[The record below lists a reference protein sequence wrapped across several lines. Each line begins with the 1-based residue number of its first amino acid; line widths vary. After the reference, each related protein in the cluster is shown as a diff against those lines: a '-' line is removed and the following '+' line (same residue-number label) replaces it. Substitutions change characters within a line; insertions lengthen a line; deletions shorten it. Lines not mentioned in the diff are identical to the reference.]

1 MLRFGLLDEVRV
13 WRDGEPLDI
22 GPPKQRAVLAVLLL
36 EPRRPVSV
44 ARIVDAVWADA
55 PPANSVNAV
64 QKQIVALR
72 RALGPAMVTLSDGGY
87 RLDVPAD
94 SLDTEELTALIRAG
108 VDARSG
114 GSPEEAERLLSKALA
129 HSRSEPLAGL
139 VGPVFESARRRLAEQ
154 RAYAAELWAATAL
167 DLRHHEDLTARLPEL
182 IVQYPA
188 RERLRAIYML
198 ALHRSGRQAE
208 ALTAYQDAR
217 RHLVDEYG
225 VEPGEELQRAQW
237 EILRAEPVV
246 PVPAHNPPLVPV
258 AAHNPPPMYDLRQ
271 PPYPP
276 AAKRSRKQ
284 IVLGILS
291 VAVCLF
297 SLGLL
302 TWGVVA
308 VLAAI
313 RGSRALAGMAAVYA
327 VLLVVWLVAMPV
339 EDGGAFY
346 ELRLSVGF
354 IAMLATILGG
364 AVHVGLI
371 TLVSPWHEAADF
383 RRRV

>member
-55 PPANSVNAV
+55 PPANGVNAV

-72 RALGPAMVTLSDGGY
+72 RVLGPAMVTLSDGGY
-87 RLDVPAD
+87 RLDAPAD
-94 SLDTEELTALIRAG
+94 SLDTEALTALIRAG

-167 DLRHHEDLTARLPEL
+167 DLRHHEDLTGRLPEL

-188 RERLRAIYML
+188 RERLRAIHML

-208 ALTAYQDAR
+208 ALIAYQDAR

-246 PVPAHNPPLVPV
+246 PVPAHNPP
-258 AAHNPPPMYDLRQ
+258 PMYDLRQ

-276 AAKRSRKQ
+276 ATKRSRKQ
-284 IVLGILS
+284 IVLGIVS

-297 SLGLL
+297 SIGLL

-327 VLLVVWLVAMPV
+327 VLLVVWLVAVPV

-346 ELRLSVGF
+346 ALRLSVGF
-354 IAMLATILGG
+354 IAMLATIFGG